1 MDRKGRWIGRE
12 RAHSAQKAGALDR
25 SPPWMFFAQPMNRAL
40 SRFPLGPFC
49 SALFAPYR
57 GKKPVH
63 FRTSRIP
70 LLLGW
75 LTLSAR
81 LLAQPLPEPLAF
93 DSPHKLATVRAGQTN
108 VIVTFA
114 VTNLS
119 RQPVIIHD
127 VVLSCGCSVASL
139 PARPWTL
146 LPAAHGLISITTD
159 LRGKSGSLL
168 KSAVVQTS
176 SGVRVLTYQVDIQEP
191 TTPAERTRNQT
202 LAQADRQAVFRG
214 ECAKCHAEPAKG
226 KTGKELFAAA
236 CAICHEAE
244 HRASMVPDLKALKQP
259 ATRDFWLQRITH
271 GKPDT
276 LMPAFAAPAG
286 GPLTSAQI
294 ASLAEFLVAR

>member
-1 MDRKGRWIGRE
+1 MHR
-12 RAHSAQKAGALDR
+12 LT
-25 SPPWMFFAQPMNRAL
+25 
-40 SRFPLGPFC
+40 PL
-49 SALFAPYR
+49 
-57 GKKPVH
+57 
-63 FRTSRIP
+63 I
-70 LLLGW
+70 LLGW
-75 LTLSAR
+75 LGLSGG
-81 LLAQPLPEPLAF
+81 LLAQQTPEPLGF
-93 DSPHKLATVRAGQTN
+93 DALHKVTTVRAGQTN

-146 LPAAHGLISITTD
+146 LPGAHGLVTITTD

-168 KSAVVQTS
+168 KSAVVQAST
-176 SGVRVLTYQVDIQEP
+176 GTRVLTYQVNILDP
-191 TTPAERTRNQT
+191 TTTAERVRNQT

-214 ECAKCHAEPAKG
+214 DCARCHAEPAKG

-276 LMPAFAAPAG
+276 LMPAFAAPTG
-286 GPLTSAQI
+286 GPLTAAQI
-294 ASLAEFLVAR
+294 HSLVEFLTTR